1 MKKFQLPKIT
11 LKGKAKRIVV
21 KAKIKSP
28 TIMIV
33 AGVAGVVG
41 GTVMACRAT
50 MKLKPIL
57 DEGKE
62 ATNDIHEYASSDEAK
77 EKGYT
82 EKEETK
88 AVVVENLKTAG
99 KVVKLYAPAVAVE
112 AVSIGCIVGS
122 HKILTKRNVGLA
134 GAYAAVQKE
143 FKDYRDRVVE
153 RFGEDLD
160 RELKHNITRT
170 EYKEKEPDENGKI
183 KTVKKSVDVAG
194 DGTGYSGY
202 AKFFDEASREFTG
215 DPEHDKWFLMR
226 AEELF
231 NNKLR
236 TDGFVF
242 INDIYDY
249 LDIPRTQQ
257 GQTDGW
263 VYDAEHPDAYP
274 ISFDIMNINKEANRR
289 FVNGY
294 EPVILLDF
302 KNCRYILDKIK

>member
-1 MKKFQLPKIT
+1 M
-11 LKGKAKRIVV
+11 
-21 KAKIKSP
+21 
-28 TIMIV
+28 
-33 AGVAGVVG
+33 
-41 GTVMACRAT
+41 
-50 MKLKPIL
+50 
-57 DEGKE
+57 
-62 ATNDIHEYASSDEAK
+62 
-77 EKGYT
+77 
-82 EKEETK
+82 
-88 AVVVENLKTAG
+88 
-99 KVVKLYAPAVAVE
+99 VKLYAPAVAVE

-160 RELKHNITRT
+160 RELKHNITRK
-170 EYKEKEPDENGKI
+170 EYKEKETDENGKN

-302 KNCRYILDKIK
+302 KNCRYILDQI

>member
-21 KAKIKSP
+21 KTKIKSP

-170 EYKEKEPDENGKI
+170 EYKEKETDENGKN
-183 KTVKKSVDVAG
+183 KTVKKSVDVVG

-302 KNCRYILDKIK
+302 KNCRYILDQI

>member
-99 KVVKLYAPAVAVE
+99 KVKEICHAD
-112 AVSIGCIVGS
+112 SRS
-122 HKILTKRNVGLA
+122 S
-134 GAYAAVQKE
+134 GAA
-143 FKDYRDRVVE
+143 RC
-153 RFGEDLD
+153 L
-160 RELKHNITRT
+160 
-170 EYKEKEPDENGKI
+170 
-183 KTVKKSVDVAG
+183 
-194 DGTGYSGY
+194 
-202 AKFFDEASREFTG
+202 
-215 DPEHDKWFLMR
+215 FL
-226 AEELF
+226 F
-231 NNKLR
+231 
-236 TDGFVF
+236 
-242 INDIYDY
+242 
-249 LDIPRTQQ
+249 
-257 GQTDGW
+257 
-263 VYDAEHPDAYP
+263 
-274 ISFDIMNINKEANRR
+274 
-289 FVNGY
+289 
-294 EPVILLDF
+294 
-302 KNCRYILDKIK
+302 

>member
-170 EYKEKEPDENGKI
+170 EYKEKRCLHENHSRRDGRRPGPGGCGSGCVGSPPGFRNGNHFGGPGGRDFGGHAQAPDSGP
-183 KTVKKSVDVAG
+183 AQ
-194 DGTGYSGY
+194 GTG
-202 AKFFDEASREFTG
+202 DR
-215 DPEHDKWFLMR
+215 PC
-226 AEELF
+226 
-231 NNKLR
+231 
-236 TDGFVF
+236 
-242 INDIYDY
+242 
-249 LDIPRTQQ
+249 
-257 GQTDGW
+257 
-263 VYDAEHPDAYP
+263 
-274 ISFDIMNINKEANRR
+274 RR
-289 FVNGY
+289 CGGHA
-294 EPVILLDF
+294 
-302 KNCRYILDKIK
+302 R

>member
-1 MKKFQLPKIT
+1 MKKFQLPKIN
-11 LKGKAKRIVV
+11 LKGKARRIAV

-28 TIMIV
+28 TIMVV
-33 AGVAGVVG
+33 AGVVGVVG
-41 GTVMACRAT
+41 GTVLACKAT

-62 ATNDIHEYASSDEAK
+62 ATDTIHEYAGSDEAK

-82 EKEETK
+82 EKDETK
-88 AVVVENLKTAG
+88 AVVIENLKTAG
-99 KVVKLYAPAVAVE
+99 KVVKLYTPAVAVE
-112 AVSIGCIVGS
+112 AISIGCIVGS

-160 RELKHNITRT
+160 HELKHNITRM
-170 EYKEKEPDENGKI
+170 EYKEKETDEDGKT
-183 KTVKKSVDVAG
+183 KTVKKSVDVVG
-194 DGTGYSGY
+194 DGTGCSGY
-202 AKFFDEASREFTG
+202 AKFFDEASREWTK
-215 DPEHDKWFLMR
+215 DAEHNKWFLTR

-236 TDGFVF
+236 VDGFVF
-242 INDIYDY
+242 LNDIYEY
-249 LDIPRTQQ
+249 LDIPRTTQ

-263 VYDAEHPDAYP
+263 IYDPAHPDAYP
-274 ISFDIMNINKEANRR
+274 ISFDIMNVNKEANRR

-302 KNCRYILDKIK
+302 KNCSYILDKI

>member
-50 MKLKPIL
+50 MKLKTIL

-88 AVVVENLKTAG
+88 AVVVENMKTAG

-170 EYKEKEPDENGKI
+170 EYKEKETDENGKN

-302 KNCRYILDKIK
+302 KNCRYILDQI

>member
-1 MKKFQLPKIT
+1 
-11 LKGKAKRIVV
+11 
-21 KAKIKSP
+21 
-28 TIMIV
+28 
-33 AGVAGVVG
+33 
-41 GTVMACRAT
+41 MACRAT

-170 EYKEKEPDENGKI
+170 EYKEKETDENGKN

-302 KNCRYILDKIK
+302 KNCRYILDQI